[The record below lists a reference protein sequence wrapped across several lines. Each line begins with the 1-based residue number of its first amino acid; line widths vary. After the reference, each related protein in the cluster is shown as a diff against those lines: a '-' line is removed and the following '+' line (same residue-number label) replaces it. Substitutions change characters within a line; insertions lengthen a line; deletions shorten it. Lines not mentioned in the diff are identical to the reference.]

1 MKINIYLIR
10 HGKTKENEEK
20 RYVGIT
26 DTPLSDTGRE
36 KIAKN
41 KENGIYPADPDIIFV
56 SPMKRCMETAEIIYP
71 GREKVY
77 VYDFKEINFG
87 LFEGKN
93 YQELNGDKRYQEWID
108 SNGKAPFPE
117 GESLEGFSERIM
129 KGFEFLK
136 DYCRDFYTNSQD
148 SDERIVAVVAHGG
161 TVMAIKSSVEGGE
174 YFDHMIDNGMFS
186 RVEIC
191 I

>member
-56 SPMKRCMETAEIIYP
+56 SPMKRCMEKTEILHKSKK
-71 GREKVY
+71 KVE
-77 VYDFKEINFG
+77 V
-87 LFEGKN
+87 
-93 YQELNGDKRYQEWID
+93 
-108 SNGKAPFPE
+108 
-117 GESLEGFSERIM
+117 
-129 KGFEFLK
+129 
-136 DYCRDFYTNSQD
+136 
-148 SDERIVAVVAHGG
+148 
-161 TVMAIKSSVEGGE
+161 
-174 YFDHMIDNGMFS
+174 
-186 RVEIC
+186 
-191 I
+191 